1 MDVYNPIFGITWPG
15 PGVFGIAIVLSMLL
29 LGLIVYIILL
39 YLKAKEKEKAHNY
52 QLFLFQVK
60 RKGLNNFQIKILNN
74 MAAYLKLKSPTTLIK
89 DANLFE
95 SILSGFSDYLKR
107 NSLNIEENESI
118 CKELIIIHEKLYR
131 QKAQYQSLQSMEE
144 IEDGQLIHIEGP
156 EENSYIGKISGRGK
170 NILAVKLISN
180 KKDFKNF
187 KEGMALKI
195 TIIRV
200 NDGEYL
206 AETTCKGIEEDNI
219 LIAMTDNLKRIREF
233 RHQYISTMIPATIIP
248 ERPSED
254 VQEEKIEGTIFRLN
268 EFECEIRT
276 DIVLNYN
283 TKYTIF
289 FEIPDFSFKIV
300 SHLVASRT
308 VENGK
313 IYYSTMKFFEMSKA
327 ASSVL
332 KKFIQTQE

>member
-118 CKELIIIHEKLYR
+118 CKELIVIYEKLYIP
-131 QKAQYQSLQSMEE
+131 KMQYQTLYSMKD

-156 EENSYIGKISGRGK
+156 GKSSYIGKIYGRDK
-170 NILAVKLISN
+170 KFLAVKLISN
-180 KKDFKNF
+180 KKDLKNF
-187 KEGMALKI
+187 QEGMNLKI
-195 TIIRV
+195 TLIRV
-200 NDGEYL
+200 NDGEYI
-206 AETTCKGIEEDNI
+206 AETTCNGIEEDNI
-219 LIAMTDNLKRIREF
+219 LIAMTDNLKKIREF
-233 RHQYISTMIPATIIP
+233 RHQYINVMIPATIIL
-248 ERPSED
+248 EKLDED
-254 VQEEKIEGTIFRLN
+254 NPEEKIEGVIFRLN

-276 DIVLNYN
+276 DSALNYN
-283 TKYTIF
+283 RKYTIV
-289 FEIPDFSFKIV
+289 FEIPEFSFKIV
-300 SHLVASRT
+300 SQLIASRT

-313 IYYSTMKFFEMSKA
+313 IYYSTMKFSEMSKA
-327 ASSVL
+327 ASAVL
-332 KKFIQTQE
+332 KNFIVNQE

>member
-118 CKELIIIHEKLYR
+118 CKELIVIYEKLYIP
-131 QKAQYQSLQSMEE
+131 KMQYQTLYSMKD
-144 IEDGQLIHIEGP
+144 IEDGIISHRSAREIYKVVYDENTLIVDEEETKILREEERMNRRKRGISFEEFEKEWLKKRPP
-156 EENSYIGKISGRGK
+156 EEILEYYGEWPEKKYESFSYFGSFGDK
-170 NILAVKLISN
+170 VK
-180 KKDFKNF
+180 K
-187 KEGMALKI
+187 
-195 TIIRV
+195 
-200 NDGEYL
+200 
-206 AETTCKGIEEDNI
+206 
-219 LIAMTDNLKRIREF
+219 
-233 RHQYISTMIPATIIP
+233 
-248 ERPSED
+248 
-254 VQEEKIEGTIFRLN
+254 
-268 EFECEIRT
+268 
-276 DIVLNYN
+276 
-283 TKYTIF
+283 
-289 FEIPDFSFKIV
+289 
-300 SHLVASRT
+300 
-308 VENGK
+308 
-313 IYYSTMKFFEMSKA
+313 
-327 ASSVL
+327 
-332 KKFIQTQE
+332 